1 MCHSLF
7 GTAGRSLTLDYA
19 GKMCIRDRRTE
30 EALTEQIADT
40 RSEIE
45 HLESVSNALDIAL
58 AESDLA
64 QIKEELMAV
73 SYTHLITVSARE
85 SQINICSRIS
95 NTPPRSISSKMIMI
109 IWETVLNLPQ

>member
-1 MCHSLF
+1 MTPAENSKKYF
-7 GTAGRSLTLDYA
+7 DKY
-19 GKMCIRDRRTE
+19 GKLKRTE

-64 QIKEELMAV
+64 QIKEELMEYGYIKKHYDRRKGQKA
-73 SYTHLITVSARE
+73 
-85 SQINICSRIS
+85 Q
-95 NTPPRSISSKMIMI
+95 SKSKPFHYVTEDGYDIY
-109 IWETVLNLPQ
+109 V

>member
-1 MCHSLF
+1 MTPAENSKKYF
-7 GTAGRSLTLDYA
+7 DKY
-19 GKMCIRDRRTE
+19 GKLKRTE

-64 QIKEELMAV
+64 QIKEELME
-73 SYTHLITVSARE
+73 YGYI
-85 SQINICSRIS
+85 
-95 NTPPRSISSKMIMI
+95 RSIMTAGRGRRRRVSLSRSIM
-109 IWETVLNLPQ
+109 